1 MKRTLLKFAF
11 VMIAMAVFHSAYAI
25 DKLSKRWIA
34 VKSSSEVTSLDGLKS
49 AEYFFLQ
56 DETGKFLY
64 IPSGWDMKVKS
75 ELDQNDD
82 YGILYKLQAE
92 GDHYLIPIYNL
103 NKSRRTFWA
112 GEAYVNTQPA
122 GNRDVIFG
130 LGLNGSQFGQDGANL
145 ALWDITYE
153 AGRGFAFKN
162 VGREIY
168 LASDE
173 TDARPSE
180 TIKYWKAYTEYEN
193 VYMESEVLSAYTTLY
208 DALTNETEKQKLANA
223 KTAYD
228 SDKNLDTFAEAVNAA
243 IDFFS
248 GNLSPNQ
255 DVTSFITNPTIDGL
269 NGWTADKLHGGNGP
283 LLGNEKFEY
292 WNERA
297 VNGHFNYY
305 QTITGLPEGV
315 YTVSAE
321 MYNSLNGVPGAEFNT
336 EGQVGVYAATATAE
350 KFAPVTVA
358 NETLTQ
364 YTTGEIT
371 VTDGTLTIGV
381 KNVKTMTAR
390 WFVADNFKMTYVRGL
405 TEEEK
410 AEQPEIDRGDAVNA
424 AEEMYDDPIP
434 SEALAELKNAVNS
447 TETAT
452 DYNAAAAS
460 VWTAINKART
470 AQIQLAYTIA
480 LVNDYSKFD
489 GYKDFVDGKVAA
501 GEVANLNSPQDLYY
515 AYAVEQL
522 GTAPETDYT
531 GVILNA
537 DIKNTNFW
545 GGSRVNSGEQ
555 YTGAPDNTYFDIWN
569 ANLNANQTIKGLPAG
584 KYHIKAATR
593 GSADAS
599 GHIYISVDGNDIAR
613 ADINHIGNTDGELG
627 NGWSWT
633 ETEFTLS
640 SAKDVTIGVWEAA
653 GNYNW
658 AGLDD
663 WQLTYLGVE
672 ASVSM
677 SVKAGKY
684 GTFIAPFDV
693 TIPEGVKAYKVNEM
707 EADGI
712 TVKLEDVATT
722 ITANTPVVLE
732 NTTETNVAET
742 FTGIDTATADT
753 YTDGLLTGVYN
764 NSADNPYTIP
774 ASDAK
779 TTYYV
784 LQTQP
789 AGQAFYIVKNDY
801 SMKTPNRA
809 YLSVPSTSGT
819 EGAVKAIFFPGQG
832 DATGINA
839 VSTLL
844 GGNVE
849 GIYTVGGAKVNNLQ
863 KGVNIIRTAD
873 GKTTKVLVK

>member
-1 MKRTLLKFAF
+1 MKRKLLKLAI
-11 VMIAMAVFHSAYAI
+11 VMVAMMICHSAYAI
-25 DKLSKRWIA
+25 DKLTKRGIA

-49 AEYFFLQ
+49 AEYVFLQ

-75 ELDQNDD
+75 ELDQNGD

-103 NKSRRTFWA
+103 NKSRRTFWD
-112 GEAYVNTQPA
+112 GDAYVNAQPTG
-122 GNRDVIFG
+122 GNVIFG
-130 LGLNGSQFGQDGANL
+130 LGLNNRYGQDGDNL
-145 ALWDITYE
+145 ALWDISYE
-153 AGRGFAFKN
+153 AGSGFAFKN
-162 VGREIY
+162 VGRDNTF

-173 TDARPSE
+173 KDARPSE

-208 DALTNETEKQKLANA
+208 DALTNETEKQKLADA

-228 SDKNLDTFAEAVNAA
+228 SDKNLDAFAEAVNAA

-297 VNGHFNYY
+297 VNGHFNYH

-315 YTVSAE
+315 YTVSAQ
-321 MYNSLNGVPGAEFNT
+321 MYNSLNGEAGAEFNT

-350 KFAPVTVA
+350 KFAPVTAA
-358 NETLTQ
+358 NETLTK
-364 YTTGEIT
+364 YTTGEIA

-381 KNVKTMTAR
+381 KNIRTMTAR
-390 WFVADNFKMTYVRGL
+390 WFVADNFTMTFVRSL
-405 TEEEK
+405 TDAEK

-593 GSADAS
+593 ASTGAS
-599 GHIYISVDGNDIAR
+599 GHIYINVDGKDIAQ
-613 ADINHIGNTDGELG
+613 AAINHIGNSGGELG

-633 ETEFTLS
+633 ETDFTLS

-663 WQLTYLGVE
+663 WKLTYLGVE
-672 ASVSM
+672 ESAAM

-693 TIPEGVKAYKVNEM
+693 TLP
-707 EADGI
+707 
-712 TVKLEDVATT
+712 EDVNAYTVT
-722 ITANTPVVLE
+722 GMDGSTLVMTPVEGTALAANTAVVLE
-732 NTTETNVAET
+732 NTTDADVAET
-742 FTGIDTATADT
+742 FTGVGTATEDT
-753 YTDGLLTGVYN
+753 YTTGLLTGYYKPVLV
-764 NSADNPYTIP
+764 A
-774 ASDAK
+774 ASNDAVSN
-779 TTYYV
+779 YI
-784 LQTQP
+784 LQTQD
-789 AGQAFYIVKNDY
+789 GKQAFRKVTADY
-801 SMKTPNRA
+801 TTQTPNRA
-809 YLSVPSTSGT
+809 YLSV
-819 EGAVKAIFFPGQG
+819 EGSSDVKAISFPGQG

-839 VSTLL
+839 VSTLF
-844 GGNVE
+844 GDDVE
-849 GIYTVGGAKVNNLQ
+849 GVYTVGGTRVNGLQ

-873 GKTTKVLVK
+873 GKTQKVLVK